1 MAKCE
6 VCGKTIGS
14 VKIILEFC
22 KEIQGIKKPVMV
34 CCQRCENAFLGKI
47 KAKYKKQAKQAI
59 RKALEDA
66 DREPTNNDLVAV
78 YQTLSEKEKE
88 IMFYVAC
95 FSYCFSELKLK
106 DFYKRL
112 QEFMNLK

>member
-6 VCGKTIGS
+6 VCGKTVGS
-14 VKIILEFC
+14 VGIILEPC
-22 KEIQGIKKPVMV
+22 KEIPDIKKTVRF
-34 CCQRCENAFLGKI
+34 CCRRCANSFLGKI

-66 DREPTNNDLVAV
+66 DRKPTNNDLVAI

-88 IMFYVAC
+88 TMFYVAC
-95 FSYCFSELKLK
+95 FSECFSELNLK